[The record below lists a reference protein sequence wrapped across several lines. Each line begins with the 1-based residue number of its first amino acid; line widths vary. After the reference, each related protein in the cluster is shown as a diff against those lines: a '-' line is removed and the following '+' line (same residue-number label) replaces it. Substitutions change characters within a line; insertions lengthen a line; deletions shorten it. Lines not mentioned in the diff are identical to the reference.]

1 MTSPALARPRWRS
14 LPGSLAAALLKGG
27 VGQLHLVGIAEM
39 ALAAM
44 NTPEGAAYGAPDL
57 FTLGADA
64 LCAAWEGDPL
74 DGRTA
79 GQLAALHKARP
90 FLPTPVFRVAELL
103 ATLDVPPPDA
113 EVRQLVQ
120 LLQQRDAD
128 ASCRL
133 LDRQR
138 RAQPGN
144 TFWLRQALVV
154 GMTEARHQWLDAWL
168 AGLPSGPGNVSAPI
182 VAALRGDV
190 AFARGDMAGAAA
202 LYAAACKA
210 LPLVTWKVR
219 HAESLYRA
227 GDREGALALWSVAA
241 EARPWQVNLLLR
253 RDDVAKGRDLPG
265 NLPAGRG
272 AVLFYTWNKAECI
285 DEALASI
292 AASDLGDAR
301 VVVLDNGCTDET
313 PAVLARWAERAPH
326 RLGERL
332 HTVTLPLNIGA
343 PPARN
348 WLLTLP
354 EVRACDWVA
363 FLDDDATVLP
373 HWLRLFGASMA
384 AHPAANV
391 YGCRVVDYSVPML
404 LQSVDLHLD
413 PGGDMAAAPE
423 NAPGYRRRFSV
434 SDLHLQELDFGQ
446 FSYQRPCVSVT
457 GCCHLFRRAV
467 FDAVGPFDLRYAPS
481 QYDDLEHDLR
491 QARAGRMACYT
502 GFLPVRHMK
511 RSGKA
516 VRMGAAQFGNGLGN
530 RYKLSGMFDAAEVL
544 AMRRREFE
552 TLERDLLRKLA
563 ALSARTGS

>member
-1 MTSPALARPRWRS
+1 MTSPALARPRWRD
-14 LPGSLAAALLKGG
+14 LPGDLAAALLKGG

-44 NTPEGAAYGAPDL
+44 NTPEGSAYGPASL
-57 FTLGADA
+57 FALGADA
-64 LCAAWEGDPL
+64 LCAAWEADPL

-103 ATLDVPPPDA
+103 TALDAPPPEA
-113 EVRQLVQ
+113 EVRQLVR

-133 LDRQR
+133 LDRQC
-138 RAQPGN
+138 RARPGN
-144 TFWLRQALVV
+144 TFWLRQAMVV

-168 AGLPSGPGNVSAPI
+168 AGLPSGLRDGGGVPAPV

-227 GDREGALALWSVAA
+227 GDCDAALALWRAA
-241 EARPWQVNLLLR
+241 ADARPWQVNLLLR
-253 RDDVAKGRDLPG
+253 LDDVARGRDLPG
-265 NLPAGRG
+265 DLPAGRG

-285 DEALASI
+285 DEALASV

-301 VVVLDNGCTDET
+301 VVVLDNGCTDAT
-313 PAVLARWAERAPH
+313 PEVLARWAERAPNH
-326 RLGERL
+326 PGGSLGERL
-332 HTVTLPLNIGA
+332 LTVTLPLNIGA

-363 FLDDDATVLP
+363 FLDDDATVP
-373 HWLRLFGASMA
+373 PDWLRLFGASMA

-391 YGCRVVDYSVPML
+391 HGCRVVDHAVPML

-446 FSYQRPCVSVT
+446 FSYLRPCVSVT

-467 FDAVGPFDLRYAPS
+467 FDAVGAFDLRYAPS

-491 QARAGRMACYT
+491 RSLRGD
-502 GFLPVRHMK
+502 LPVYQGHLAVRHMK
-511 RSGKA
+511 RTGRSA
-516 VRMGAAQFGNGLGN
+516 WTDPAQFSNAWAN
-530 RYKLSGMFDAAEVL
+530 MYKLQYRYARPDFDA
-544 AMRRREFE
+544 
-552 TLERDLLRKLA
+552 LRQHDHA
-563 ALSARTGS
+563 ALLADVEARGI

>member
-1 MTSPALARPRWRS
+1 MTPPALARPRWRA
-14 LPGSLAAALLKGG
+14 LPGDLAAALLKGG
-27 VGQLHLVGIAEM
+27 VGQLHLVGIAES
-39 ALAAM
+39 ALAAL
-44 NTPEGAAYGAPDL
+44 NTPEGAAYGSADL
-57 FTLGADA
+57 FALGADA
-64 LCAAWEGDPL
+64 LCAAWEADPL

-79 GQLAALHKARP
+79 GQLVALHKARP
-90 FLPTPVFRVAELL
+90 FLLTPVFRVAELL
-103 ATLDVPPPDA
+103 ASLDVPPPDA
-113 EVRQLVQ
+113 EVRQLVH

-138 RAQPGN
+138 RVQPGN
-144 TFWLRQALVV
+144 TYWLRQAMVV

-168 AGLPSGPGNVSAPI
+168 SGLPSTPGNTPAPV

-202 LYAAACKA
+202 LYATAYKA
-210 LPLVTWKVR
+210 LPLPTWKVR

-227 GDREGALALWSVAA
+227 GDREGALALWRAAVAI
-241 EARPWQVNLLLR
+241 RPWQINLLLR
-253 RDDVAKGRDLPG
+253 LDDVARGRDLPG
-265 NLPAGRG
+265 DLPAGRG

-285 DEALASI
+285 DEALASV

-301 VVVLDNGCTDET
+301 VVVLDNGCTDDT
-313 PAVLARWAERAPH
+313 SAVLARWAERAPQ

-363 FLDDDATVLP
+363 FLDDDATVP
-373 HWLRLFGASMA
+373 PDWLRLFGTAMA

-391 YGCRVVDYSVPML
+391 YGCRVVDHSVPML

-491 QARAGRMACYT
+491 RSLRND
-502 GFLPVRHMK
+502 LPVYQGHLAVRHMK
-511 RSGKA
+511 RTGRA
-516 VRMGAAQFGNGLGN
+516 AWTDPAQFSNAWAN
-530 RYKLSGMFDAAEVL
+530 MYKLQYRYTRPDFD
-544 AMRRREFE
+544 
-552 TLERDLLRKLA
+552 TLRQHDHA
-563 ALSARTGS
+563 ALLADVEARGF

>member
-1 MTSPALARPRWRS
+1 MTSPALARPRWRD
-14 LPGSLAAALLKGG
+14 LPRDLAAALLKGG

-39 ALAAM
+39 ALGVM
-44 NTPEGAAYGAPDL
+44 NTPEGAAYGPAEL
-57 FTLGADA
+57 FSLGADA
-64 LCAAWEGDPL
+64 LCAAWEADPL

-79 GQLAALHKARP
+79 SQLVALHKARP

-103 ATLDVPPPDA
+103 TTLDVSPPDA

-138 RAQPGN
+138 RARPGN
-144 TFWLRQALVV
+144 TFWLRQGMVV

-168 AGLPSGPGNVSAPI
+168 SGLPSGLRDGGNIPAPI

-202 LYAAACKA
+202 LYATACKG
-210 LPLVTWKVR
+210 LPLPTWKVR

-227 GDREGALALWSVAA
+227 GDRDGAVALWRTAA
-241 EARPWQVNLLLR
+241 AIRPWQINLLLR
-253 RDDVAKGRDLPG
+253 CDDVAKGRDLPG
-265 NLPAGRG
+265 DLPAGRG

-285 DEALASI
+285 DEALASV

-301 VVVLDNGCTDET
+301 VVVLDNGCTDAT
-313 PAVLARWAERAPH
+313 PAVLARWAERVPA

-354 EVRACDWVA
+354 EVRACEWVA
-363 FLDDDATVLP
+363 FLDDDATVP
-373 HWLRLFGASMA
+373 PDWLRLFGAAMT

-413 PGGDMAAAPE
+413 PGGGMAAAPE

-491 QARAGRMACYT
+491 RSLRGD
-502 GFLPVRHMK
+502 LPVYQGHLAVRHMK
-511 RSGKA
+511 RTGRA
-516 VRMGAAQFGNGLGN
+516 AWTDPAQFSNAWAN
-530 RYKLSGMFDAAEVL
+530 MYKLQYRYTRPDFD
-544 AMRRREFE
+544 
-552 TLERDLLRKLA
+552 TLRQHDHA
-563 ALSARTGS
+563 ALLADVEARGF

>member
-1 MTSPALARPRWRS
+1 MTSPALARPRWRD
-14 LPGSLAAALLKGG
+14 LPGDLAAALLKGG

-44 NTPEGAAYGAPDL
+44 NTPEGSAYGPAGL
-57 FTLGADA
+57 FALGADA
-64 LCAAWEGDPL
+64 LCAAWEADPL

-103 ATLDVPPPDA
+103 AALDAPPPEA

-144 TFWLRQALVV
+144 TFWLRQAMVV

-168 AGLPSGPGNVSAPI
+168 AGLPSGLRDGGGVPAPV

-210 LPLVTWKVR
+210 LPLVTWRVR

-227 GDREGALALWSVAA
+227 GDRDAALALWRAA
-241 EARPWQVNLLLR
+241 ADARPWQVNLLLR
-253 RDDVAKGRDLPG
+253 LDDVARGRDLPG
-265 NLPAGRG
+265 DLPAGRG

-285 DEALASI
+285 DEALASV

-301 VVVLDNGCTDET
+301 VVVLDNGCTDAT
-313 PAVLARWAERAPH
+313 PEVLARWAERTPN
-326 RLGERL
+326 RPGGSLGERL
-332 HTVTLPLNIGA
+332 LTVTLPLNIGA
-343 PPARN
+343 PAARN

-363 FLDDDATVLP
+363 FLDDDATVP
-373 HWLRLFGASMA
+373 PDWLRLFGASMA

-391 YGCRVVDYSVPML
+391 HGCRVVDHAVPML

-491 QARAGRMACYT
+491 RSLRGD
-502 GFLPVRHMK
+502 LPVYQGHLAVRHMK
-511 RSGKA
+511 RTGRSA
-516 VRMGAAQFGNGLGN
+516 WTDPAQFSNAWAN
-530 RYKLSGMFDAAEVL
+530 MYKLQYRYARPGFD
-544 AMRRREFE
+544 
-552 TLERDLLRKLA
+552 TLRQHDHA
-563 ALSARTGS
+563 ALLEDVEARGF

>member
-1 MTSPALARPRWRS
+1 MSTSALVRPRWRS
-14 LPGSLAAALLKGG
+14 LPGDLAVALLKGG

-44 NTPEGAAYGAPDL
+44 NTPEGAAYGPAEL
-57 FTLGADA
+57 FALGADA
-64 LCAAWEGDPL
+64 LCAAWEADPL
-74 DGRTA
+74 DARTA

-103 ATLDVPPPDA
+103 SALDAPPPDV

-138 RAQPGN
+138 RGQPGN
-144 TFWLRQALVV
+144 TFWLRQAMVV

-168 AGLPSGPGNVSAPI
+168 SGLPAGLRDGGNIPSPI

-202 LYAAACKA
+202 LYAVACKA

-219 HAESLYRA
+219 HAECLYRA
-227 GDREGALALWSVAA
+227 GDRDGALALWRAA
-241 EARPWQVNLLLR
+241 AAARPWQINLLLR
-253 RDDVAKGRDLPG
+253 LDDVAKGRDLRG
-265 NLPAGRG
+265 DLPAGRG

-285 DEALASI
+285 DEALASV

-301 VVVLDNGCTDET
+301 VVVLDNGCTDAT
-313 PAVLARWAERAPH
+313 PDVLARWAERAPE

-363 FLDDDATVLP
+363 FLDDDATVP
-373 HWLRLFGASMA
+373 PDWLRLFGSAMG

-446 FSYQRPCVSVT
+446 FSYQRPCLSVT

-491 QARAGRMACYT
+491 RSLRGD
-502 GFLPVRHMK
+502 LPVYQGHLAVRHMK
-511 RSGKA
+511 RTGRTA
-516 VRMGAAQFGNGLGN
+516 WTDPAQFSNAWAN
-530 RYKLSGMFDAAEVL
+530 MYKLQYRYTRPDFD
-544 AMRRREFE
+544 
-552 TLERDLLRKLA
+552 TLRQHDHA
-563 ALSARTGS
+563 ALLADVEARGI